1 MNGRSLGTGSIGIVR
16 EVERR
21 ARTLAV
27 DELGEFHSHHSHRL
41 TDRDIQDLLMALT
54 SAVRRGD
61 SQRIAVPRSEVIPLT
76 LRELLGILGKRHR
89 EGIATRGI
97 CDDLRRDLLHL
108 ATIAIVDTQPSE
120 APEGSMTL
128 ERIAHT
134 GIRYGATTERAHRA
148 RDGERA
154 AILIGRLGHING
166 ELCPLA
172 LILEDSE
179 LTAELR
185 RELLIT
191 LRCRPSLDTI
201 VTREAILRQGDAGR
215 EAPEGIRLDLVELLH
230 LLIRRIDDLEREGL
244 RSSYTSILGVHTHLG
259 VHPIDMSRLSRTI
272 GRTVSGHVALV
283 GIET

>member
-1 MNGRSLGTGSIGIVR
+1 MNGRSLGAGSIGIVR
-16 EVERR
+16 EAKRR
-21 ARTLAV
+21 ARTLTV
-27 DELGEFHSHHSHRL
+27 NKLGQIHTHHSHRL

-215 EAPEGIRLDLVELLH
+215 EAPEGIRLDRKLLH
-230 LLIRRIDDLEREGL
+230 LLTRSIDDLEREGL
-244 RSSYTSILGVHTHLG
+244 RSCYTSILCVHTHLG
-259 VHPIDMSRLSRTI
+259 VHPIDMSRLPRAV
-272 GRTVSGHVALV
+272 GGTVGGHIALV

>member
-1 MNGRSLGTGSIGIVR
+1 MELVR
-16 EVERR
+16 EAKWR
-21 ARTLAV
+21 ARTLTINK
-27 DELGEFHSHHSHRL
+27 LGQIHTHRTHRL
-41 TDRDIQDLLMALT
+41 TDGYIQDLLMALP

-61 SQRIAVPRSEVIPLT
+61 SQRIGVPRSEVIPLT

-89 EGIATRGI
+89 EGIAPRGI
-97 CDDLRRDLLHL
+97 SDDLRRDLLHL
-108 ATIAIVDTQPSE
+108 ATIAIVDAQPSE

-134 GIRYGATTERAHRA
+134 SIRYGATTERTHRA

-154 AILIGRLGHING
+154 TILIGRLGHIDG
-166 ELCPLA
+166 ELRTLA

-191 LRCRPSLDTI
+191 LQCRTSADTI
-201 VTREAILRQGDAGR
+201 VTRETILRQGDAGR
-215 EAPEGIRLDLVELLH
+215 EAPEGIRLDLELLH

-244 RSSYTSILGVHTHLG
+244 RSYDTSILCVHTHLG
-259 VHPIDMSRLSRTI
+259 VHPIDMSRLSRAI
-272 GRTVSGHVALV
+272 GGAIGGHIALV

>member
-1 MNGRSLGTGSIGIVR
+1 MELVR
-16 EVERR
+16 EAKRR
-21 ARTLAV
+21 ARTLTV
-27 DELGEFHSHHSHRL
+27 NKLGQIHTHCTHRL
-41 TDRDIQDLLMALT
+41 TDGDIQDLLMALA

-76 LRELLGILGKRHR
+76 LRELLRILGKRHR

-97 CDDLRRDLLHL
+97 CDDLRRDILDLT
-108 ATIAIVDTQPSE
+108 AVAIVDAQLSE
-120 APEGSMTL
+120 APEGDGAA
-128 ERIAHT
+128 ERVAHT
-134 GIRYGATTERAHRA
+134 GIRYGATTERTHRA

-154 AILIGRLGHING
+154 TILIGRLGHVDG

-191 LRCRPSLDTI
+191 LRYRTSTDTI
-201 VTREAILRQGDAGR
+201 VTRETILRQGDAGR
-215 EAPEGIRLDLVELLH
+215 EAPEGICLDLELLH
-230 LLIRRIDDLEREGL
+230 LFIRCIDDLEREGL
-244 RSSYTSILGVHTHLG
+244 RSCYTSILCVHTHLG
-259 VHPIDMSRLSRTI
+259 VHPIDMSRLSRAI
-272 GRTVSGHVALV
+272 GGAIGGHIALV

>member
-27 DELGEFHSHHSHRL
+27 DELGEFHSHRTHRL
-41 TDRDIQDLLMALT
+41 TDGDIQDLLMTLT

-61 SQRIAVPRSEVIPLT
+61 SQRIAVPRSKVIPLT

-97 CDDLRRDLLHL
+97 SDDLRRDILDL
-108 ATIAIVDTQPSE
+108 AAVAIVDTQLSE
-120 APEGSMTL
+120 APEGDGAA
-128 ERIAHT
+128 ERVAHT

-154 AILIGRLGHING
+154 SILIGRLRHVDG
-166 ELCPLA
+166 ELRTLA
-172 LILEDSE
+172 LILEDRE

-185 RELLIT
+185 RKLLIT

-215 EAPEGIRLDLVELLH
+215 EAPKGIRLDRKLLH
-230 LLIRRIDDLEREGL
+230 LLTRSIDDLEREGL
-244 RSSYTSILGVHTHLG
+244 RSCYTSILGVHTHLG

-272 GRTVSGHVALV
+272 GRTVSGHIAFV